1 MEDDRREPNPYSP
14 PAAVLDAATN
24 DAEVRYVIYRY
35 AVSALVVT
43 YYGHSEP
50 IPVAINRTDW
60 GKALLY
66 SLLSLLFGWWGLPW
80 GPIRTLQSIF
90 INLTG
95 GQDVTGPRS
104 GYLQPNRTV
113 VRIEDPTATWKCPQC
128 NRYNSNR
135 SFGCGNCGYRL
146 V

>member
-1 MEDDRREPNPYSP
+1 MEDRRESNPYSP
-14 PAAVLDAATN
+14 PAAVLEAAPTN
-24 DAEVRYVIYRY
+24 EAETRYVIYRY

-50 IPVAINRTDW
+50 IPVAANRTDW
-60 GKALLY
+60 AKALLY
-66 SLLSLLFGWWGLPW
+66 SFLSLLLGWWGLPW
-80 GPIRTLQSIF
+80 GPIRTLQSVF

-95 GQDVTGPRS
+95 GQDVTGLQS
-104 GYLQPNRTV
+104 GQRTRQV
-113 VRIEDPTATWKCPQC
+113 VRVEDPSASWKCPQC
-128 NRYNSNR
+128 SRYNSNR

>member
-1 MEDDRREPNPYSP
+1 MEEDRGQQNPYTP
-14 PAAVLDAATN
+14 PGAVLDAAA
-24 DAEVRYVIYRY
+24 DPVEIRYVIYRY

-50 IPVAINRTDW
+50 IPVAANRTDW

-66 SLLSLLFGWWGLPW
+66 SLLSLLLGWWGLPW
-80 GPIRTLQSIF
+80 GPIRTLQAVF
-90 INLTG
+90 VNLTG
-95 GQDVTGPRS
+95 GQDVTAMRRVPQISNVYR
-104 GYLQPNRTV
+104 V
-113 VRIEDPTATWKCPQC
+113 EDPSATWRCPKC

-135 SFGCGNCGYRL
+135 SFACGNCGYRL